1 MEGLVIARTAVS
13 LVTCIAAPP
22 HYHNGNNATQ
32 ALCTPIIYESDAHT
46 PRWGP
51 SNRVWMR
58 VFLQN
63 RVKVLYGARM
73 TIARITCR

>member
-1 MEGLVIARTAVS
+1 VTAVADGGS
-13 LVTCIAAPP
+13 VTITANHTDLA
-22 HYHNGNNATQ
+22 GNNATQ
-32 ALCTPIIYESDAHT
+32 ALCTPIIYECDAHT